1 MSSDVRRLRTR
12 LADDEVLV
20 RSADLGAASGPEGPD
35 EFGVLKVR
43 LPSDC

>member
-20 RSADLGAASGPEGPD
+20 RSADLGTASSPEALR
-35 EFGVLKVR
+35 EFGVSKVR
-43 LPSDC
+43 FPSAC